1 MTDNPQVLIP
11 YDKQEAITLRQA
23 ALIAGRSE
31 STLRSWCQAHYIG
44 RRVAGGPWMVSR
56 VALAMFLDDDAR
68 ALCAYLAGDR
78 ESRLVAHYFRRAG
91 LCQPQQIPQQQQ
103 NAQQTQ

>member
-31 STLRSWCQAHYIG
+31 STLRSWCQCHYIG

-68 ALCAYLAGDR
+68 ALRAYLAGDR
-78 ESRLVAHYFRRAG
+78 ESGLVMSYFRRSG
-91 LCQPQQIPQQQQ
+91 LSQPQQVPQQQQ
-103 NAQQTQ
+103 NAQQAQ